1 MKTMNW
7 FKHEYCASFDEHM
20 TKLINMEGSKGYG
33 TYWYIIEMLCPQS
46 EAKIDFSYLNNIK
59 RKGFS
64 LPYMMKII
72 KEYAL
77 FVVEGSTFWPVISYR
92 MAPNKEEI
100 RKQPAP
106 LTEQRAENDKFYSA
120 EKTASLQPEQ
130 NHALESVTTKRI
142 NTFNRICRKNGYYF

>member
-1 MKTMNW
+1 MNW

-100 RKQPAP
+100 RKQSAP
-106 LTEQRAENDKFYSA
+106 SAEQRTGKDKFNSA
-120 EKTASLQPEQ
+120 EKTAPLQPEQ
-130 NHALESVTTKRI
+130 NNALETVTSPNDEKVQTAR
-142 NTFNRICRKNGYYF
+142 NNFR